1 MSLKKILNDKIQQA
15 GQMGIDEIYQLAED
29 NSYRQSN
36 AERRLRE
43 SPNLKPVF
51 DEKHK
56 YIVAYKWIGESIES
70 PEIYQDN
77 QQTFKLI

>member
-1 MSLKKILNDKIQQA
+1 MSLKKILNDKIKEV

-43 SPNLKPVF
+43 SVNLEPVF

-56 YIVAYKWIGESIES
+56 YIVAYKWIGEQIIR
-70 PEIYQDN
+70 PQIYEDKQLN
-77 QQTFKLI
+77 IKLQ